1 MAALTSL
8 VFIWRIQ
15 GTQAD
20 LLGYAEES
28 ITFIFSS
35 YYFYFVYILFCVYV
49 LQEHTTVVCKYTLQQ
64 FSKYFY

>member
-1 MAALTSL
+1 MSDLTSL

-20 LLGYAEES
+20 LLGYGEES

-35 YYFYFVYILFCVYV
+35 HYFYFVYILLCVYV
-49 LQEHTTVVCKYTLQQ
+49 LQEHTVVVCKYTLQQ